1 MHQHHDR
8 SIVFSGSQQREKEE
22 EGGRIHI
29 TRRTLSPPALHFVYF
44 WFACRWCDQQYANIL
59 WVPDR
64 TDLLMRTTND
74 HELILLPRPA
84 PRAIIQLRTRGG
96 SDGISQ
102 SGGRSTGR
110 RDGAQR
116 LNSMIAVVDEKPW
129 RKSEIAF
136 PPPIRAQLSYLSS
149 CHFGR

>member
-74 HELILLPRPA
+74 HEMILLPRPA

-96 SDGISQ
+96 SDGDFTIRRAIDRSPRWSAEVEQ
-102 SGGRSTGR
+102 HDCCSRRETMAQKRNRFSPAYSGS
-110 RDGAQR
+110 
-116 LNSMIAVVDEKPW
+116 
-129 RKSEIAF
+129 
-136 PPPIRAQLSYLSS
+136 AQLS
-149 CHFGR
+149 